1 MLLVEAGWRR
11 LALCCGLQ
19 FFARLS
25 VVVDHAL
32 REIVDLPILRLV
44 DRELARLDFEHVAIR
59 GLVHEIGRT
68 HVLRGGGSSSR
79 HLRARWWRVAPWR
92 GTVLRQSWGGPQRG
106 CDEVGGHMLRK
117 HHSLLFHVD
126 LMADKERT
134 AAIDLRFRPRA
145 AGRKAQVQDRG
156 TSAGTGHHIAA
167 GEQLRYDAAADETAS
182 SNDH

>member
-11 LALCCGLQ
+11 LALGCGLQ

-92 GTVLRQSWGGPQRG
+92 GTVLPQSWGGPQRG
-106 CDEVGGHMLRK
+106 CDEAGGHMLRK
-117 HHSLLFHVD
+117 HHSLPFHID
-126 LMADKERT
+126 LMADRREPLLSTCGSVPGRRVAGIRLNGALT
-134 AAIDLRFRPRA
+134 PSPSGVRRC
-145 AGRKAQVQDRG
+145 GRK
-156 TSAGTGHHIAA
+156 S
-167 GEQLRYDAAADETAS
+167 
-182 SNDH
+182 